1 MEGLAESTA
10 PPPNGVA
17 RAPPPRA
24 GTDNRAA
31 AKSLRQVPAV
41 TRAIAILR
49 LLGKTDTPLA
59 LNAIAQ
65 ALGLIPSTCLHILR
79 VLVAEELVAFDP
91 ATKRY
96 VLSAGILAI
105 ARSILGRHGLAEAMQ
120 APLDALARR
129 YGVTAVGVEATG
141 LEHMVVI
148 ALSRADLGL
157 RLHVDLGS
165 RYPAL
170 ISATGRCIAAFGG
183 HAWADVEARFGRLR
197 WDRPPS
203 FAAWRD
209 DVAATRAAG
218 FAVDEGCY
226 ISGVTII
233 AAPLLIAAAARHCL
247 VVIGVSE
254 QLRRIGHATIGE
266 SLRQAAAELS
276 HRLRGGEAIA

>member
-1 MEGLAESTA
+1 MDGLAEPTA
-10 PPPNGVA
+10 SPAA
-17 RAPPPRA
+17 RSPAPRSA
-24 GTDNRAA
+24 TAHRAA
-31 AKSLRQVPAV
+31 AKNLRQVPAV

-49 LLGKTDTPLA
+49 LLGKTDAPLA

-65 ALGLIPSTCLHILR
+65 ELDLIPSTCLHILR
-79 VLVAEELVAFDP
+79 VLVAEELVGFDP

-105 ARSILGRHGLAEAMQ
+105 ARSILGKHGLSEEMQ

-148 ALSRADLGL
+148 AISRAESGV
-157 RLHVDLGS
+157 RLHVDIGS

-183 HAWADVEARFGRLR
+183 HEWAEIEARFGRLR

-203 FAAWRD
+203 FAQWRD
-209 DVAATRAAG
+209 DVAVTRASG

-233 AAPLLIAAAARHCL
+233 AAPVLTTSGARHCL

-254 QLRRIGHATIGE
+254 QLQRIGHATIGE
-266 SLRQAAAELS
+266 GLRQAAADLS
-276 HRLRGGEAIA
+276 RTLRGGGSTA